1 MQPRQHVEQVVA
13 VEVAAAQQLAL
24 GVAHQRVEGAIVAGF
39 HAPGQWPVAL
49 LEHQLQ
55 QRPSGC
61 CQPVPGLHVAALEQ
75 SSLWPSALP

>member
-1 MQPRQHVEQVVA
+1 MQPLQHVEQGDVV
-13 VEVAAAQQLAL
+13 EFAAAQQPAL
-24 GVAHQRVEGAIVAGF
+24 GVEHQQVEGAIVAGF
-39 HAPGQWPVAL
+39 HALGQWPVAL